1 MYLRFVLGY
10 SSTGV
15 RAGLVLPESFNKLQS
30 QQDRYELSSLFL
42 AASHISDRVVYQL
55 PPLQSVT
62 CSSRSGGKVR
72 NGR

>member
-42 AASHISDRVVYQL
+42 AASDTSDRVFDVCRL
-55 PPLQSVT
+55 PPIQAAV
-62 CSSRSGGKVR
+62 
-72 NGR
+72 